1 MMKTIGLRLQ
11 EKTRGLD
18 ASYWCLLAIAFVDF
32 LIIILGPYMDF
43 YLDELL
49 LIPCALFVSIILK
62 REKTATAKKVLLLG
76 AIMCAWFM
84 IAQFLHHHWELQTR
98 PVGMFFS
105 VYLMALP
112 FAALAG
118 DERKGLKLYMS
129 VFLSAM
135 LVILFFTALLMM
147 KKVPSFWKTNIH
159 FWKQGL
165 IVMIHPSQLA
175 GFLLAGIGF
184 TLAMMSMT
192 KRLAFKVALL
202 IFLVLM
208 SVILAMTRG
217 FAAIWMMCLFFGVYC
232 FLAISKGSA
241 IRFVAG
247 IAVAVIAFGCSYIA
261 SQDIVKWYDYKS
273 GLKKR
278 SELIQTDRIIH
289 GREQHEIVLASRR
302 SEQTD
307 ADNKEIHT
315 SQSWRG
321 LVRTAKAEND
331 EEEVAT
337 QRFSLRDTL
346 ERWLPSLNGRK
357 RVWLDIY
364 DILKKDPRTLIY
376 GTDYLYHYSLNEIG
390 KGHNHSHNS
399 WLDVIVALGIPGFL
413 IVALITAIAFWHVFL
428 ILFGKQYEL
437 WQKCIALLVA
447 CLMAVGAMEPHL
459 FLGGHYLA
467 ERNSLHPS
475 DFTFFLCLGYMIQW
489 RAADKASRNKLKE
502 TASQDN
508 AQESASHP
516 GTATGN

>member
-1 MMKTIGLRLQ
+1 MMNTIGSRLQ
-11 EKTRGLD
+11 EKTRELD
-18 ASYWCLLAIAFVDF
+18 ASYWCLLAIALVDF

-62 REKTATAKKVLLLG
+62 REKSVTAKKLLLLG
-76 AIMCAWFM
+76 TIMCAWF
-84 IAQFLHHHWELQTR
+84 IITQFLHHHWELQTR

-112 FAALAG
+112 FAALAR

-129 VFLSAM
+129 VFLAAM
-135 LVILFFTALLMM
+135 LVILFFTGLLMM

-159 FWKQGL
+159 FWWDGL

-175 GFLLAGIGF
+175 AFLLIGIGF
-184 TLAMMSMT
+184 TLTMLSIT
-192 KRLAFKVALL
+192 KRLAFRVVWLV
-202 IFLVLM
+202 FLVLM
-208 SVILAMTRG
+208 SITLAMTKSHTVK
-217 FAAIWMMCLFFGVYC
+217 WLMCLLYGVYC
-232 FLAISKGSA
+232 FLVISKGSV

-247 IAVAVIAFGCSYIA
+247 IAAAVIAFGCSYVA
-261 SQDIVKWYDYKS
+261 SQEIIEWYDYKS
-273 GLKKR
+273 GFKKR

-289 GREQHEIVLASRR
+289 GREQHEIVLTAKRYNQAVIENER
-302 SEQTD
+302 GT
-307 ADNKEIHT
+307 A
-315 SQSWRG
+315 SQSWYG
-321 LVRTAKAEND
+321 LVRTAKAENN
-331 EEEVAT
+331 EEEVPA

-346 ERWLPSLNGRK
+346 EKWLPYLNGRR
-357 RVWLDIY
+357 RVWLNIY
-364 DILKKDPRTLIY
+364 DVLKKDSRTIAY
-376 GTDYLYHYSLNEIG
+376 GTDYLNYYMINSIG
-390 KGHNHSHNS
+390 IDYAHSHNS

-413 IVALITAIAFWHVFL
+413 IVALITAIAFWHVFI

-437 WQKCIALLVA
+437 WQKCIALLVV

-502 TASQDN
+502 TASQNN
-508 AQESASHP
+508 APESADHP